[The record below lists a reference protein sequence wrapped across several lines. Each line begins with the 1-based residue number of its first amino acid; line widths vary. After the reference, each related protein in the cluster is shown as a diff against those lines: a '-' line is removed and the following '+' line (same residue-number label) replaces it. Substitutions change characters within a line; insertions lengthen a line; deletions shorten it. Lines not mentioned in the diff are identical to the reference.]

1 MKRKLLALPIVL
13 AVYIG
18 LNVYIGWNV
27 LIFLEWLAGPI
38 PGPVFWPL
46 FLLVAFGFP
55 IGRMRRG
62 PGPVLRLLKVA
73 GAYYFALFEFGCLLL
88 PTADIAGWL
97 LKAAGFGPAVYI
109 GGPGAAVLAVLL
121 VLFAFGSYNAWSPV
135 VREYRLEVPKD
146 AGDPG
151 ELRILA
157 ASDLHL
163 GHIVGNRHLRR
174 LIREAEKRKP
184 DLILLAGDV
193 IDDDVEPFI
202 RNRMD
207 ETIAGLKAPC
217 GVYAVLGNHEYYGGQ
232 IETWV
237 RRAADAGIRVLRDE
251 TVTVGGRFHIAGRK
265 DKTAEGAGPD
275 GRLPVGKLLEPLDP
289 RLPILL
295 MDHQPL
301 ALGEAARA
309 GADLVLCGHT
319 HRGQFAPN
327 HLITRRLFE
336 LDWGYRRI
344 GRTHALVSSGFGT
357 WGPAIRLAS
366 RCELLDITL
375 VFTGAKDSEN
385 RDKPDG
391 AKGPASVTIEA
402 GHTAAGQAATP

>member
-1 MKRKLLALPIVL
+1 MKRLLLALPIIL
-13 AVYIG
+13 AGFVG
-18 LNVYIGWNV
+18 LNLYIGWNLLV
-27 LIFLEWLAGPI
+27 FLEWLAGPI
-38 PGPVFWPL
+38 PGPAFWTL

-55 IGRMRRG
+55 LGRIRRG
-62 PGPVLRLLKVA
+62 PGPVMRLLKVA
-73 GAYYFALFEFGCLLL
+73 GAYYFALFEYGCLLL
-88 PTADIAGWL
+88 PPADLAGWL
-97 LKAAGFGPAVYI
+97 LREAGYGPAVHI
-109 GGPGAAVLAVLL
+109 GLPGAAVLAALL
-121 VLFAFGSYNAWSPV
+121 VLFGYGSFNAWSPA
-135 VREYRLEVPKD
+135 VREYRLEVAKD
-146 AGDPG
+146 AGDLN

-163 GHIVGNRHLRR
+163 GNIVGNRHLRR
-174 LIREAEKRKP
+174 LIAVAEERKP

-193 IDDDVEPFI
+193 IDDDIEPFI

-207 ETIAGLKAPC
+207 ETIAALRAPY
-217 GVYAVLGNHEYYGGQ
+217 GVWAVLGNHEYYGGQ

-251 TVTVGGRFHIAGRK
+251 TATVEGRFHIAGRK

-275 GRLPVGKLLEPLDP
+275 GRLPVDRLLAGLDP

-309 GADLVLCGHT
+309 GADLLLCGHT

-327 HLITRRLFE
+327 HLVTRRLFE

-344 GRTHALVSSGFGT
+344 GDMHALVSSGFGT
-357 WGPAIRLAS
+357 WGPAVRLAS

-375 VFTGAKDSEN
+375 VFTGAQRSEN
-385 RDKPDG
+385 RDNPDARAG
-391 AKGPASVTIEA
+391 ADSVTIKV
-402 GHTAAGQAATP
+402 GQASMS